1 MIFAA
6 TKEKIMTIEGVVKNG
21 AIILKD
27 GVEVPEGTRVQVVIP
42 DQALK
47 STNLEQSDSTLTLAV
62 LLKYAGCMKDLPP
75 DFAEQHDHYIH
86 GLPRR

>member
-1 MIFAA
+1 
-6 TKEKIMTIEGVVKNG
+6 MTIEGVVKNG
-21 AIILKD
+21 AIILKE
-27 GVEVPEGTRVQVVIP
+27 GVKVPEGTPVQVVIP

-47 STNLEQSDSTLTLAV
+47 STNLEKSDSTPTLAA